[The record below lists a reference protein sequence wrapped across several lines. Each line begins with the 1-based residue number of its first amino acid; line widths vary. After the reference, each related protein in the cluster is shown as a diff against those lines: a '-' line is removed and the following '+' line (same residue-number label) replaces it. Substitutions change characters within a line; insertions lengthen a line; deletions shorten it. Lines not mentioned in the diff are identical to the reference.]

1 MRRGVDP
8 DLVVCLPDG
17 TPAAIAMSL
26 TDYAAAPGADR
37 PVPAAH
43 LLELGGLQQ
52 VLQLVERLRADGR
65 LPTPD
70 ARYD

>member
-1 MRRGVDP
+1 
-8 DLVVCLPDG
+8 
-17 TPAAIAMSL
+17 MSL

-52 VLQLVERLRADGR
+52 VLQLVERPRADGR